1 MNELK
6 SLFQLPKELL
16 LYNYLKAF
24 IAFTWALLFAI
35 IAKLEGLYLT
45 ISVISIF
52 MLLNRFS
59 QVALIFFKKLKFI
72 QIFKIVLLIDIIY
85 FVGSFLYYK
94 NIVWFL
100 WLNGILG
107 SVYAV
112 SLSAFYFALNELIAR
127 KYSSEIL
134 KTFQY
139 SHEYF
144 RLIGGVLS
152 LIILIFINSV
162 NIGFIIFQILLEIA
176 LILSILYYK
185 FIVKKYLN

>member
-1 MNELK
+1 
-6 SLFQLPKELL
+6 
-16 LYNYLKAF
+16 
-24 IAFTWALLFAI
+24 
-35 IAKLEGLYLT
+35 
-45 ISVISIF
+45 

-59 QVALIFFKKLKFI
+59 QITLIFFKKLKFI
-72 QIFKIVLLIDIIY
+72 QIFKIVLLIDTIY
-85 FVGSFLYYK
+85 FIGSFLYYE
-94 NIVWFL
+94 NVVWFL

-127 KYSSEIL
+127 KYNSEIL

-152 LIILIFINSV
+152 LFMLIFINSV
-162 NIGFIIFQILLEIA
+162 SIGFIIFQILLSVT
-176 LILSILYYK
+176 LLLSITYYN